1 MDVHNGSDPRVPLAI
16 ERTFLAW
23 VRTGLAMMGFGFV
36 VARFGVF
43 LRELEVMRNAL
54 PRAEFGISLMT
65 GTSMV
70 GLGVLVTIYGA
81 FQYHRD
87 LRDYEAGRTVRRG
100 RTTPTIIAVSLAF
113 IGAAAVWYFLRF
125 A

>member
-1 MDVHNGSDPRVPLAI
+1 MSLQESSIDPRVPLAI

-23 VRTGLAMMGFGFV
+23 IRTGLALMGFGFV

-43 LRELEVMRNAL
+43 LRELEVMRNA
-54 PRAEFGISLMT
+54 PAGQGASLVT
-65 GTSMV
+65 GTSLV
-70 GLGVLVTIYGA
+70 GLGVLVTIYAA

-87 LRDYEAGRTVRRG
+87 LTDYEMGRHRRRG
-100 RTTPTIIAVSLAF
+100 RTTPIIIATSLAF

>member
-1 MDVHNGSDPRVPLAI
+1 MGDSGADPRVPLAI

-43 LRELEVMRNAL
+43 LRELEVMRKAV
-54 PRAEFGISLMT
+54 PSARHGVSLMT

-70 GLGVLVTIYGA
+70 ALGVLVTIYAA

-87 LRDYEAGRTVRRG
+87 LTDYEEGRTRRRG
-100 RTTPTIIAVSLAF
+100 RTTPVVIAASLAF

-125 A
+125 S